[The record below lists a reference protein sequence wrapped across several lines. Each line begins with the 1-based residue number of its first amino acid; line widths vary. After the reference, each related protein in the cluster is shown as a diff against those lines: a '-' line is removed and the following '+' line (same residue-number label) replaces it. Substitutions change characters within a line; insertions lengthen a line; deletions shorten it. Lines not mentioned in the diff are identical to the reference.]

1 MKKKLLILFVLF
13 IASCYPLL
21 AQLSSPI
28 LVEPPKETSVARA
41 PVTLDWQD
49 VAGAVC
55 YRVEVYTDTTS
66 PDKFEGTCNSP
77 TSHFDI
83 PATETEMNTKYYWRV
98 FACSPGGWSA
108 PSGYFSFKTQAVDAI
123 GSVGNLTD
131 GVIDLIA
138 DEEISQNQGN
148 ILINRLHSVENRLNQ
163 GNKFMALVNMVLFKA
178 RVLILRISNQINLE
192 TYKNLNYSSDGVI
205 DLIVDEEER
214 QTAGTRESF
223 DFTDLTTPKSYE
235 LSQNYPNPFNPSTT
249 IEFSV
254 PKDAA
259 VTLKI
264 YDVLGKEVATLV
276 NEQKPTGTYI
286 VNWNASNFSSGLYFY
301 KLTAGDFNQTKK
313 MFLVK

>member
-1 MKKKLLILFVLF
+1 MKKKLLIFFVLF
-13 IASCYPLL
+13 AASALPVL
-21 AQLSSPI
+21 AQVSSPI

-41 PVTLDWQD
+41 PVTLDWQE
-49 VAGAVC
+49 VAGAQC

-66 PDKFEGTCNSP
+66 PDKFEGTCNAP
-77 TSHFDI
+77 TSHFI
-83 PATETEMNTKYYWRV
+83 FPVAETELNTKYYWRV
-98 FACSPGGWSA
+98 FACYPGGWSA
-108 PSGYFSFKTQAVDAI
+108 PSGYFSFKTQAADAI

-148 ILINRLHSVENRLNQ
+148 ILINRLNTVENKLQQ
-163 GNKFMALVNMVLFKA
+163 GNKFVALVHMVLFKA
-178 RVLILRISNQINLE
+178 RVLVLRVSNQISAA

-205 DLIVDEEER
+205 DLIVDEER
-214 QTAGTRESF
+214 PLANNR
-223 DFTDLTTPKSYE
+223 DMLDVKDLATPKAYE
-235 LSQNYPNPFNPSTT
+235 LGQNYPNPFNPSTT
-249 IEFSV
+249 IEYSV

-301 KLTAGDFNQTKK
+301 KLTAGEFTQTKK

>member
-1 MKKKLLILFVLF
+1 MKKKLLIFFVLF
-13 IASCYPLL
+13 AASALPVL
-21 AQLSSPI
+21 AQVSSPI

-49 VAGAVC
+49 VAGAQC

-66 PDKFEGTCNSP
+66 PDKFEGTCNAP
-77 TSHFDI
+77 TSHFI
-83 PATETEMNTKYYWRV
+83 FPVAETELNTKYYWRV
-98 FACSPGGWSA
+98 FACYPGGWSA
-108 PSGYFSFKTQAVDAI
+108 PSGYFSFKTQAADAI

-148 ILINRLHSVENRLNQ
+148 ILINRLNTVENKLQQ
-163 GNKFMALVNMVLFKA
+163 GNKFVALVNMVLFKA
-178 RVLILRISNQINLE
+178 RVLVLRVSNQISAA

-205 DLIVDEEER
+205 DLIVDEER
-214 QTAGTRESF
+214 PLANNR
-223 DFTDLTTPKSYE
+223 DMLDVKDLATPKAYE
-235 LSQNYPNPFNPSTT
+235 LGQNYPNPFNPSTT
-249 IEFSV
+249 IEYSV

-301 KLTAGDFNQTKK
+301 KLTAGEFTQTKK

>member
-1 MKKKLLILFVLF
+1 MKKKLLIFFVLF
-13 IASCYPLL
+13 AASALPVL
-21 AQLSSPI
+21 AQVSSPI

-49 VAGAVC
+49 VAGAQC

-66 PDKFEGTCNSP
+66 PDKFEGTCNAP
-77 TSHFDI
+77 TSHFI
-83 PATETEMNTKYYWRV
+83 FPVAETELNTKYYWRV
-98 FACSPGGWSA
+98 FACYPGGWSA
-108 PSGYFSFKTQAVDAI
+108 PSGYFSFKTQAADAI

-148 ILINRLHSVENRLNQ
+148 ILINRLNTVENKLQQ
-163 GNKFMALVNMVLFKA
+163 GNKFVALVHMVLFKA
-178 RVLILRISNQINLE
+178 RVLVLRVSNQISAA

-205 DLIVDEEER
+205 DLIVDEER
-214 QTAGTRESF
+214 PLANNR
-223 DFTDLTTPKSYE
+223 DMLDVKDLATPKAYE
-235 LSQNYPNPFNPSTT
+235 LGQNYPNPFNPSTT
-249 IEFSV
+249 IEYSV

-301 KLTAGDFNQTKK
+301 KLTAGEFTQTKK

>member
-1 MKKKLLILFVLF
+1 MKKKLLIFFVLF
-13 IASCYPLL
+13 IASTYPLL

-41 PVTLDWQD
+41 PVNLDWQD

-66 PDKFEGTCNSP
+66 PDKFEGTCNAP
-77 TSHFDI
+77 TSHFEF
-83 PATETEMNTKYYWRV
+83 PVAETEMNTKYYWRV
-98 FACSPGGWSA
+98 YACSPGGWSA

-123 GSVGNLTD
+123 GSVENLTD

-148 ILINRLHSVENRLNQ
+148 ILINRLNTVEHKLQQ
-163 GNKFMALVNMVLFKA
+163 GNKFVALIHMVLFKA
-178 RVLILRISNQINLE
+178 RVLILRISSQITLE

-223 DFTDLTTPKSYE
+223 DFKDLTTPKTYE

-249 IEFSV
+249 IEFTV

-301 KLTAGDFNQTKK
+301 KLTAGEFNQTKK

>member
-1 MKKKLLILFVLF
+1 MKKKLLIFFILF
-13 IASCYPLL
+13 IASSYPLL

-41 PVTLDWQD
+41 PVNLDWQD

-66 PDKFEGTCNSP
+66 PDKFEGTCNAP
-77 TSHFDI
+77 TSHFEF
-83 PATETEMNTKYYWRV
+83 PVAETEMNTKYYWRV
-98 FACSPGGWSA
+98 YACSPGGWSE
-108 PSGYFSFKTQAVDAI
+108 PSGYFSFRTQAVDAI
-123 GSVGNLTD
+123 GSVENLTD

-148 ILINRLHSVENRLNQ
+148 ILINRLNTVEHKLQQ
-163 GNKFMALVNMVLFKA
+163 GNEFVALIHMVLFKA
-178 RVLILRISNQINLE
+178 RVLILRISSQISLE

-223 DFTDLTTPKSYE
+223 DFKDLTTPKTYE

-249 IEFSV
+249 IEFTV